1 MIMRKKYLAGGLIT
15 KGLRMILKD
24 PASKKALKDLTKLG
38 REAGASR
45 FDINTKKAEG
55 LKKYSKIIENKI
67 RERGLTKPEFTKK
80 GIKFMKDTRSKLTQ
94 YLKKNREKVKA
105 MKEGAERTKNFKGGL
120 IRKPKLAK
128 RGF

>member
-1 MIMRKKYLAGGLIT
+1 MYRKRYLAGGLIT

-45 FDINTKKAEG
+45 FNINTKKAEG

-67 RERGLTKPEFTKK
+67 RKQGLSKPEFTKK
-80 GIKFMKDTRSKLTQ
+80 GIKVMKDTRSKLTQ
-94 YLKKNREKVKA
+94 YLKKNREKKKA
-105 MKEGAERTKNFKGGL
+105 MKEAVGRTKN
-120 IRKPKLAK
+120 
-128 RGF
+128 

>member
-80 GIKFMKDTRSKLTQ
+80 GIKFMKDTRSKLTK

>member
-1 MIMRKKYLAGGLIT
+1 MIIRKKYLAGGLIT

-24 PASKKALKDLTKLG
+24 PASKKALKDLTKFG

-45 FDINTKKAEG
+45 FNINTKKAEG

-67 RERGLTKPEFTKK
+67 KEQGLSKPEFNKK
-80 GIKFMKDTRSKLTQ
+80 GIKLMKDTRSKLTQ
-94 YLKKNREKVKA
+94 YLKKNREKEKA
-105 MKEGAERTKNFKGGL
+105 MKEAVGRTKNFKGGL
-120 IRKPKLAK
+120 IKKPRLAK

>member
-1 MIMRKKYLAGGLIT
+1 MIVRKKYLAGGLIT
-15 KGLRMILKD
+15 KGLKMILKD

-38 REAGASR
+38 KEAGASR

-67 RERGLTKPEFTKK
+67 RQQGLSKPEFTKK

-105 MKEGAERTKNFKGGL
+105 MKEGGERTKNFKGGL
-120 IRKPKLAK
+120 IRKPRLAK